1 MKIVKATN
9 LEKLQSAIDT
19 LGHAANTVYGFSIT
33 GSVNENTSI
42 YRFSTDD
49 LDAVITIHEDDT
61 VNVKVTTVEEGKQT
75 PIFEVENRKNFNMVK
90 FISMLMDISTN
101 LKYYH
106 QYISWAENAREKAY
120 QKITDYT
127 YKILEE

>member
-1 MKIVKATN
+1 MEIVKATN

-42 YRFSTDD
+42 YRLSTDD

-61 VNVKVTTVEEGKQT
+61 VDAKVTTYENDEQVT
-75 PIFEVENRKNFNMVK
+75 LFEIQNKKNFHMVK

-127 YKILEE
+127 YKILEK

>member
-1 MKIVKATN
+1 MTN

-19 LGHAANTVYGFSIT
+19 LGYSANTVYGFSIT

-42 YRFSTDD
+42 YRLSTDD

-61 VNVKVTTVEEGKQT
+61 VDAKVTTYEDGEQV

-106 QYISWAENAREKAY
+106 QYISWAENVREKAY

>member
-1 MKIVKATN
+1 MTN

-42 YRFSTDD
+42 YRLSTDD
-49 LDAVITIHEDDT
+49 LDAVITIHEDDS
-61 VNVKVTTVEEGKQT
+61 VDAKVTTVDDGEVL
-75 PIFEVENRKNFNMVK
+75 PIFDVMNRKNFHMVK

-106 QYISWAENAREKAY
+106 QYTAWANHSREQAY

-127 YKILEE
+127 DKILEE

>member
-1 MKIVKATN
+1 MTN

-19 LGHAANTVYGFSIT
+19 LEYSANTVYGFSIT

-42 YRFSTDD
+42 YRLSTDD

-61 VNVKVTTVEEGKQT
+61 VDAKVTTVEDGEHV

-101 LKYYH
+101 FKYYH
-106 QYISWAENAREKAY
+106 QYISWAENVREKAH

>member
-1 MKIVKATN
+1 MEIVKATN

-42 YRFSTDD
+42 YRLSTDD

-61 VNVKVTTVEEGKQT
+61 VDAKVTTYENDEQVT
-75 PIFEVENRKNFNMVK
+75 LFEIQNKKNFHMVK

-127 YKILEE
+127 DKILEG